1 MCSGTIAV
9 MVLALALLAFSTTTV
24 SSFVIS
30 SRTSTEHS
38 FVAATNAC
46 RRCRRSSDTRT
57 ATRSSSR
64 GSRQRQEL
72 TCGLQITV
80 RIRGKKSREE
90 DYTNQVRCNMLM
102 GRLLRP
108 RARSSCM
115 DSATVADAR
124 VAQKRNPRF
133 ERTRYSCCDCIL
145 HSHVWVYGFAGS
157 GSSPLVALGV
167 PSFQYATT
175 WLHIRV
181 DWLARKRYLKTPLT
195 STLWIWEVEAAKM
208 PTCIGQFVF
217 FTFRHIETTH
227 AMALAMRQA
236 YDEYVKRLRPVL
248 ALDTQWHKTD
258 EELEAAVRK
267 DSGAVVRYTCG
278 HTQSTAVYGII
289 RSNLASNHKVT
300 HCRRTNVVLL

>member
-1 MCSGTIAV
+1 MGASVVHGDGLCLRARAAWWRRVYSNPWPKTRRRGRSLRTGLSTCCHTACFEQLSSTFDPVGIMCRGTIAV

-115 DSATVADAR
+115 DSV
-124 VAQKRNPRF
+124 
-133 ERTRYSCCDCIL
+133 
-145 HSHVWVYGFAGS
+145 S
-157 GSSPLVALGV
+157 G
-167 PSFQYATT
+167 
-175 WLHIRV
+175 
-181 DWLARKRYLKTPLT
+181 
-195 STLWIWEVEAAKM
+195 
-208 PTCIGQFVF
+208 
-217 FTFRHIETTH
+217 
-227 AMALAMRQA
+227 
-236 YDEYVKRLRPVL
+236 
-248 ALDTQWHKTD
+248 
-258 EELEAAVRK
+258 
-267 DSGAVVRYTCG
+267 
-278 HTQSTAVYGII
+278 
-289 RSNLASNHKVT
+289 
-300 HCRRTNVVLL
+300 CRRTCRTETEPAVRTYQVQLL